1 MLAHSGKKNAE
12 LPINAD
18 ILGNRDRLGALP
30 RPDFP
35 RAQSAPT
42 EEAIM
47 WVTFFAVAI
56 SIALGL
62 ALGAVMLESYEEK
75 VRS

>member
-1 MLAHSGKKNAE
+1 MRNQAQS
-12 LPINAD
+12 
-18 ILGNRDRLGALP
+18 GALL

-47 WVTFFAVAI
+47 WITFFAVVI

-62 ALGAVMLESYEEK
+62 ALGAVMLESYEEH